1 MPKKTICYRGQGAV
15 VKNGNHTVKQFREV
29 MKKNKNN
36 IVLDHK
42 SCANWRKEQKCR
54 SCKIYKILLNKRLM
68 KQLDTKKENKITKNE
83 ESLYKKCVKCGN
95 TGLKPCSLKQYMDFV
110 GAEPIKC
117 P

>member
-42 SCANWRKEQKCR
+42 SCANW
-54 SCKIYKILLNKRLM
+54 
-68 KQLDTKKENKITKNE
+68 
-83 ESLYKKCVKCGN
+83 N

>member
-1 MPKKTICYRGQGAV
+1 
-15 VKNGNHTVKQFREV
+15 
-29 MKKNKNN
+29 
-36 IVLDHK
+36 
-42 SCANWRKEQKCR
+42 
-54 SCKIYKILLNKRLM
+54 M

-83 ESLYKKCVKCGN
+83 ESLYKKCVKCGK

>member
-1 MPKKTICYRGQGAV
+1 MPEKTICYTGLGAV

-29 MKKNKNN
+29 MQKNKNK
-36 IVLDHK
+36 IGVGHK
-42 SCANWRKEQKCR
+42 SCASSHKTRKCR
-54 SCKIYKILLNKRLM
+54 SCKAYKILLNNRLM

-83 ESLYKKCVKCGN
+83 ESLYKKCVKCGK
-95 TGLKPCSLKQYMDFV
+95 TGLKPCSLKQNMDFV